1 MRTHLKNYT
10 ASHSEIWMFRT
21 VRTSRVTER
30 QSSRNSLPLKEKSM
44 RLLRNVRRYS
54 TNNTLSY
61 PGMLIFFEAGMWK
74 PKISQD
80 LCSFQKPNDI
90 HFSPLGYQN
99 TVLCIKRLW
108 YCNNLTLFA
117 VFVNAEEHLFGDS
130 IPKHLFFDQ
139 NWNFF
144 NWKSV
149 NDTYSSNFSTVSKSW
164 KSFWFS
170 LIPGYR
176 KRNS

>member
-1 MRTHLKNYT
+1 M
-10 ASHSEIWMFRT
+10 ASHSGIWMFRT
-21 VRTSRVTER
+21 VRTSCVTER
-30 QSSRNSLPLKEKSM
+30 HSSLTSLLLKEKSM
-44 RLLRNVRRYS
+44 RLLRNVRRYPS
-54 TNNTLSY
+54 NNATSY
-61 PGMLIFFEAGMWK
+61 PGILTFSEAGMWK

-80 LCSFQKPNDI
+80 LCSFQKPNAI
-90 HFSPLGYQN
+90 NLGPFGYKN
-99 TVLCIKRLW
+99 KVLCIRRLW

-117 VFVNAEEHLFGDS
+117 VSVNAEKHLFGDS